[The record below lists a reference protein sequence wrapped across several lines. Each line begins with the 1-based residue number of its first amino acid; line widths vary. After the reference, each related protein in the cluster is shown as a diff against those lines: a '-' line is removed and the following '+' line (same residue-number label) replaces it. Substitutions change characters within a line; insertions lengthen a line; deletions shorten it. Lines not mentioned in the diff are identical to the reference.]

1 MKDDFRQ
8 SDDGVVPGKSP
19 NAPKPK
25 GAEGMEGRPSAK
37 GNAVQ
42 PAMPRTQSRGNG
54 MEVALE
60 RIRQAGE
67 RDKEAKFTALY
78 HHVYN
83 LDHLREGYFHLKR
96 QAAPGVDGETWQQYG
111 QDLESNLQD
120 LSGRLVRGAYWASPV
135 RRVYIP
141 KADGRQ
147 RPLGIPALEDKIV
160 QWVTAQILSTIWE
173 AEFMGFSYGFRPGR
187 NPHNALDALTVGITQ
202 KRVNWVL
209 DADIRGFYD
218 AISHEWLVKFVEHRV
233 GDKRIVRLIQK
244 WLKAGVLE
252 EGSWMPS
259 EEGTPQGGLI
269 SPVLA
274 NIYLHYAFDLWAHQ
288 WRKQKAR
295 GDVILVRFADDFV
308 VGFEHRADAEQF
320 QGDLTE
326 RTGKFNLELHADK
339 TRLIEFGR
347 FAATNRERRGEG
359 KPETFNF
366 LGFTH
371 ICGKTRKGYF
381 TVKRQTMRKRLR
393 AKVKAVKRELR
404 RRLHEPIPQ
413 QGAWLRAVL
422 LGHFRYY
429 GVPMNGPALSE
440 FRYLVV
446 GVWKRAL
453 ERRSQTARVTW
464 ERMYRLARNWL
475 PYPRIYHLYPS
486 QRLVVLPEARAGCG
500 NSARPVL

>member
-1 MKDDFRQ
+1 MTNDFRQ
-8 SDDGVVPGKSP
+8 SDGRVVPEKSP
-19 NAPKPK
+19 NTSEPTEV
-25 GAEGMEGRPSAK
+25 EGMEGRRPTK
-37 GNAVQ
+37 GNAIQ
-42 PAMPRTQSRGNG
+42 PVMPRTQSRANG
-54 MEVALE
+54 MGAALE
-60 RIRQAGE
+60 RIRVAVE
-67 RDKEAKFTALY
+67 REKEVKFTALY

-83 LDHLREGYFHLKR
+83 VDHLREAYFSLKR
-96 QAAPGVDGETWQQYG
+96 QAAPGVDGETWQHYG
-111 QDLESNLQD
+111 QDLENNLQD
-120 LSGRLVRGAYWASPV
+120 LSGWLQRGAYWATPV

-160 QWVTAQILSTIWE
+160 QWVTAQIFSTLWE
-173 AEFMGFSYGFRPGR
+173 AEFLGFSYGFRPGR

-202 KRVNWVL
+202 KRVNWML

-218 AISHEWLVKFVEHRV
+218 TISHEWLVKFIEHRI

-252 EGSWMPS
+252 EGSWTPS

-274 NIYLHYAFDLWAHQ
+274 NIYLHYAFDLWVHQ
-288 WRKQKAR
+288 WRKRNAR
-295 GDVILVRFADDFV
+295 GEVILVRYADDFV
-308 VGFEHRADAEQF
+308 VGFEHRGEAEQF
-320 QGDLTE
+320 QRELTE
-326 RTGKFNLELHADK
+326 RLGKFKLELHADK

-347 FAATNRERRGEG
+347 FAATNRAAQGAG

-393 AKVKAVKRELR
+393 TKVRAAKLELK
-404 RRLHEPIPQ
+404 RRLHDPVPK
-413 QGAWLRAVL
+413 QGAWLRSVI

-440 FRYLVV
+440 FRYQIV

-453 ERRSQTARVTW
+453 ERRSQKARLTW

-486 QRLVVLPEARAGCG
+486 QRLIV
-500 NSARPVL
+500 

>member
-1 MKDDFRQ
+1 MMDDFRQ
-8 SDDGVVPGKSP
+8 SDGRVVPEKSP
-19 NAPKPK
+19 NALQPR
-25 GAEGMEGRPSAK
+25 GAEGMEGRRPAK

-42 PAMPRTQSRGNG
+42 PAMPRTQSRDNG
-54 MEVALE
+54 MGAALE
-60 RIRQAGE
+60 RIRQAVE
-67 RDKEAKFTALY
+67 RDKRAKLTALY

-83 LDHLREGYFHLKR
+83 IDHLREGYFNLKR

-120 LSGRLVRGAYWASPV
+120 LSRRLRRGAYRATPV

-160 QWVTAQILSTIWE
+160 QWVTAQIVSTIWE
-173 AEFMGFSYGFRPGR
+173 AEFLGFSYGFRPGR

-202 KRVNWVL
+202 KRVNWML

-218 AISHEWLVKFVEHRV
+218 TISHEWLVKFVEHRV
-233 GDKRIVRLIQK
+233 GDKRIVHLIQK

-252 EGSWMPS
+252 EGSWTPS

-288 WRKQKAR
+288 WRKRNAR
-295 GDVILVRFADDFV
+295 GEVILVRYADDFV
-308 VGFEHRADAEQF
+308 VGFEHRAEAEQF
-320 QGDLTE
+320 QRDLTE
-326 RTGKFNLELHADK
+326 RLGKFNLELHADK

-347 FAATNRERRGEG
+347 FAATNREKRGEG

-393 AKVKAVKRELR
+393 AKVKAVKMELR

-413 QGAWLRAVL
+413 QGAWLRSVV

-440 FRYLVV
+440 FRYHVL

-453 ERRSQTARVTW
+453 SRRSQTARITW

-475 PYPRIYHLYPS
+475 PNPRIYHLYPS
-486 QRLVVLPEARAGCG
+486 QRLIV
-500 NSARPVL
+500 

>member
-1 MKDDFRQ
+1 
-8 SDDGVVPGKSP
+8 
-19 NAPKPK
+19 
-25 GAEGMEGRPSAK
+25 MEGRPSAK
-37 GNAVQ
+37 GNAEQ
-42 PAMPRTQSRGNG
+42 PAMPRTQSRANG
-54 MEVALE
+54 MEAVLE
-60 RIRQAGE
+60 RIRQAVE

-83 LDHLREGYFHLKR
+83 PDHLREGYFHLKR
-96 QAAPGVDGETWQQYG
+96 QAAPGVDGATWQQYG
-111 QDLESNLQD
+111 QELESNLQD
-120 LSGRLVRGAYWASPV
+120 LSERLRRGAYWASPV

-141 KADGRQ
+141 KSDGRQ

-160 QWVTAQILSTIWE
+160 QWVTAQMLSAIWE
-173 AEFMGFSYGFRPGR
+173 AEFQGFSYGFRPGR
-187 NPHNALDALTVGITQ
+187 SPHNALDALTVGIEW

-218 AISHEWLVKFVEHRV
+218 TISHEWLVKFVEHRV
-233 GDKRIVRLIQK
+233 GDQRIVRLIQK

-252 EGSWMPS
+252 EGGWRPS
-259 EEGTPQGGLI
+259 EEGTPQGGLV

-308 VGFEHRADAEQF
+308 VGFEHRKEAEQF
-320 QGDLTE
+320 QHDLTE
-326 RTGKFNLELHADK
+326 RVRKFNLELHADK

-347 FAATNRERRGEG
+347 FAATNREKRGEG

-371 ICGKTRKGYF
+371 LCGTNRRGHF
-381 TVKRQTMRKRLR
+381 TVKRQTMQKRLR
-393 AKVKAVKRELR
+393 AKVRAVKQELR

-413 QGAWLRAVL
+413 QGMWLWSVL
-422 LGHFRYY
+422 SGHFRYY
-429 GVPMNGPALSE
+429 GVPGNSPALGE
-440 FRYLVV
+440 FRYLVT

-453 ERRSQTARVTW
+453 ERRSQTGRITW
-464 ERMYRLARNWL
+464 ERMYRLVRHWL
-475 PYPRIYHLYPS
+475 PTPRICHPYPS
-486 QRLVVLPEARAGCG
+486 QRLVV
-500 NSARPVL
+500 

>member
-1 MKDDFRQ
+1 
-8 SDDGVVPGKSP
+8 
-19 NAPKPK
+19 
-25 GAEGMEGRPSAK
+25 MEGRPSAK

-42 PAMPRTQSRGNG
+42 PAMSRTQSRGNG
-54 MEVALE
+54 MEAVLE
-60 RIRQAGE
+60 RIRQAVE
-67 RDKEAKFTALY
+67 KDKEAKFTALY

-83 LDHLREGYFHLKR
+83 IVHLREGYFHLKR
-96 QAAPGVDGETWQQYG
+96 QAAPGVDGKTWQQYG
-111 QDLESNLQD
+111 QELESSLQD
-120 LSGRLVRGAYWASPV
+120 LSERLRRGAYWATPV
-135 RRVYIP
+135 RRAYIP

-160 QWVTAQILSTIWE
+160 QWVTARMFSTIWE
-173 AEFMGFSYGFRPGR
+173 AEFQGFSYGFRPGR
-187 NPHNALDALTVGITQ
+187 NPHHALDALTVGIER

-218 AISHEWLVKFVEHRV
+218 AISHAWLVKFVEHRV
-233 GDKRIVRLIQK
+233 GDKRIMRLIQK

-252 EGSWMPS
+252 EGSWTPS

-274 NIYLHYAFDLWAHQ
+274 NIYLHYAFDLWARQ

-295 GDVILVRFADDFV
+295 GDVILVRYADDFV

-320 QGDLTE
+320 QRDLRE
-326 RTGKFNLELHADK
+326 RMGKFNLELHADK

-371 ICGKTRKGYF
+371 ICGKTRKGSF

-393 AKVKAVKRELR
+393 AKVKEVRAELR

-413 QGAWLRAVL
+413 QGEWLRTVL
-422 LGHFRYY
+422 GGHFRYY

-446 GVWKRAL
+446 GAWKRAL
-453 ERRSQTARVTW
+453 SRRSQTARLTW
-464 ERMYRLARNWL
+464 ERMYRLARHWL
-475 PYPRIYHLYPS
+475 PYPRIYHPYPS
-486 QRLVVLPEARAGCG
+486 QRLVV
-500 NSARPVL
+500 

>member
-1 MKDDFRQ
+1 MMNNFRQ
-8 SDDGVVPGKSP
+8 SDGGVVPGKSP
-19 NAPKPK
+19 NASEPKE
-25 GAEGMEGRPSAK
+25 AEGMEGRPPAK

-42 PAMPRTQSRGNG
+42 PAMLRTQSRENG
-54 MEVALE
+54 MGAALE
-60 RIRQAGE
+60 RIRIAVE
-67 RDKEAKFTALY
+67 RDKKAKFTALY
-78 HHVYN
+78 HHIYN
-83 LDHLREGYFHLKR
+83 VDHLREAYLR
-96 QAAPGVDGETWQQYG
+96 LRRDAAPGVDGQTWQQYG
-111 QDLESNLQD
+111 QDLEKRLQD
-120 LSGRLVRGAYWASPV
+120 LSERLRRGAYRTPPV

-141 KADGRQ
+141 KPDGRQ

-160 QWVTAQILSTIWE
+160 QWVTAQIFSTIWE
-173 AEFMGFSYGFRPGR
+173 AEFLGFSYGFRPGR
-187 NPHNALDALTVGITQ
+187 SPHDALDALTVGITR

-209 DADIRGFYD
+209 DADLRGFYD
-218 AISHEWLVKFVEHRV
+218 TLSHEWLVKFIQHRI
-233 GDKRIVRLIQK
+233 GDKRIVWLIQK

-252 EGSWMPS
+252 DGRWTPS

-274 NIYLHYAFDLWAHQ
+274 NLYLHYAFDLWAHQ
-288 WRKQKAR
+288 WRKRNAR
-295 GDVILVRFADDFV
+295 GEVILVRYADDFV

-320 QGDLTE
+320 QRELSE
-326 RTGKFNLELHADK
+326 RLAKFNLELHADK

-347 FAATNRERRGEG
+347 FAATNREKRGEG

-393 AKVKAVKRELR
+393 AKLKAIKLELR
-404 RRLHEPIPQ
+404 QRWHDPIPK
-413 QGAWLRAVL
+413 QGEWLRSVL

-440 FRYLVV
+440 FRYHVV
-446 GVWKRAL
+446 GLWKRAL
-453 ERRSQTARVTW
+453 ERRSQKARILW

-486 QRLVVLPEARAGCG
+486 QRLFV
-500 NSARPVL
+500 